1 VLLRLKKDKYSAFT
15 EQQHGANMTTRPM
28 RPIGITV
35 LSVLAGILGVLMVM
49 GGVIVAALANAIT
62 EFIEANASTL
72 GLTSL
77 GIENIGAFF
86 TAAFMAVAAI
96 ALIFG
101 VLYLVVAYGFW
112 TGAGWSR
119 WLAIVL
125 SILGIIGGVIALPG
139 GIVPIVIYGV
149 IIWYLMQP
157 YVKAFFG
164 QGPSPTPPPPPV

>member
-1 VLLRLKKDKYSAFT
+1 MV
-15 EQQHGANMTTRPM
+15 QNMTTRPA

-35 LSVLAGILGVLMVM
+35 LSILAGILGVIMVM
-49 GGVIVAALANAIT
+49 GGVLVAALANVIT

-72 GLTSL
+72 GLASM
-77 GIENIGAFF
+77 GIDLGAFF
-86 TAAFMAVAAI
+86 SAALMAVAAI

-101 VLYLVVAYGFW
+101 ALHLVVAYGFW

-125 SILGIIGGVIALPG
+125 SILGILGGIIALPG
-139 GIVPIVIYGV
+139 GIVSIVIYGV

-164 QGPSPTPPPPPV
+164 QGPVSAPPPAPPPV

>member
-1 VLLRLKKDKYSAFT
+1 
-15 EQQHGANMTTRPM
+15 MTTKPM

-35 LSVLAGILGVLMVM
+35 LSILAGILGVLMVM
-49 GGVIVAALANAIT
+49 GGVLVAALASVIT
-62 EFIEANASTL
+62 DLIEANASTL
-72 GLTSL
+72 GLTSM
-77 GIENIGAFF
+77 GIDFSAFF
-86 TAAFMAVAAI
+86 TAALMAVAAI

-101 VLYLVVAYGFW
+101 ALYLVVAYGFW

-164 QGPSPTPPPPPV
+164 QGPSPTPPPVPPPV

>member
-1 VLLRLKKDKYSAFT
+1 MATK
-15 EQQHGANMTTRPM
+15 PM

-35 LSVLAGILGVLMVM
+35 LSILAGILGILMVM
-49 GGVIVAALANAIT
+49 GGVLVAALAGVIR
-62 EFIEANASTL
+62 ELVEANASTF
-72 GLTSL
+72 GLASM
-77 GIENIGAFF
+77 GIDFGAFF
-86 TAAFMAVAAI
+86 TAALMAVAAI

-101 VLYLVVAYGFW
+101 ALYLVVAYGFW
-112 TGAGWSR
+112 MGAGWSR

-164 QGPSPTPPPPPV
+164 QGSSSAPPPAPPPV